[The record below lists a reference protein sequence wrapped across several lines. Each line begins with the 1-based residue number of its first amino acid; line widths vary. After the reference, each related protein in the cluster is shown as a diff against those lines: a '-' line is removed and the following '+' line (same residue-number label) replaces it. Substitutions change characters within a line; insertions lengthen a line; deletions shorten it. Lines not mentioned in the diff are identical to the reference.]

1 MHHPDLEQ
9 RLRELKARAHGRWT
23 EILRSSG
30 VDDSILSKRNRPCP
44 MCGGTDRFQYTD
56 RWGEGNYH
64 CRGCGAG
71 GGLKLLQ
78 GVLGCDFKSALRHV
92 EDCVETVLPTSPPR
106 PAEPAAQRMK
116 KLAQR
121 IWDEAH
127 PVVSGDAVDRYLAS
141 RALAL
146 DPYPPTLR
154 CHPSL
159 GYYRRDA
166 GTTKAQKVAE
176 YPAMLACVQGA
187 DGSAITLH
195 RTYLHDGGKAYL
207 PDAKKLLSAGIN
219 GAAVRLFDAND
230 ELAIAE
236 GIETALSVHL
246 ASGKPV
252 WSALN
257 AGNLEKLWI
266 PESVRRVCI
275 YADNDAG
282 SAYDG
287 QAAAYALARRLKKE
301 NGKDGGRRVEVFV
314 PRQAGD
320 DWADV
325 WLRRSKRR
333 PKAA

>member
-1 MHHPDLEQ
+1 MNNRDLEQ
-9 RLRELKARAHGRWT
+9 RLQDLKARAHGRWT
-23 EILRSSG
+23 EILRASG
-30 VDDSILSKRNRPCP
+30 VEDSVLNRRNQPCP

-78 GVLGCDFKSALRHV
+78 GALGCDFKSALRHV
-92 EDCVETVLPTSPPR
+92 EDCVGEVRPTPSPR
-106 PAEPAAQRMK
+106 GAEPSAQRMK

-121 IWDEAH
+121 LWDEAR
-127 PVVSGDAVDRYLAS
+127 PVAKSDAVDRYLSA
-141 RALAL
+141 RGLAL

-159 GYYRRDA
+159 GYF
-166 GTTKAQKVAE
+166 TKDTGSAKARKVAE

-187 DGSAITLH
+187 DGETVTLH
-195 RTYLHDGGKAYL
+195 RTYLQEGRKANL
-207 PDAKKLLSAGIN
+207 RDAKKLLSAGIS
-219 GAAVRLFDAND
+219 GAAVRLFDAQA

-252 WSALN
+252 WSALS

-275 YADNDAG
+275 YADNDAT
-282 SAYDG
+282 SAFDG

-301 NGKDGGRRVEVFV
+301 DSQGDLRRVKVFV
-314 PRQAGD
+314 PRRAGD

-325 WLRRSKRR
+325 WLRRLRSR

>member
-1 MHHPDLEQ
+1 MRHRELEQ
-9 RLRELKARAHGRWT
+9 RLLELKARAHGRWT

-30 VDDSILSKRNRPCP
+30 VDESILSRRNQPCP

-78 GVLGCDFKSALRHV
+78 GVLGCDFRSALRHV
-92 EDCVETVLPTSPPR
+92 EDCVGTVSATSPQR
-106 PAEPAAQRMK
+106 PAEPSAQRMK

-121 IWDEAH
+121 IWDEAR
-127 PVVSGDAVDRYLAS
+127 PVVPGDAVDRYLAS
-141 RALAL
+141 RGLAL

-166 GTTKAQKVAE
+166 GAARAQKVAE
-176 YPAMLACVQGA
+176 YPAMLACVQGP
-187 DGSAITLH
+187 DGNAVTLH
-195 RTYLHDGGKAYL
+195 RTYLQDGGKAHL
-207 PDAKKLLSAGIN
+207 PDAKKLLSSGIN
-219 GAAVRLFDAND
+219 GAAVRLFEADD

-246 ASGKPV
+246 ASGKPA

-282 SAYDG
+282 SSYAG
-287 QAAAYALARRLKKE
+287 QASAYALARRLKRE
-301 NGKDGGRRVEVFV
+301 GSKDTPRRVEVFV
-314 PRQAGD
+314 PRQDGE

-325 WLRRSKRR
+325 WLRRSRR
-333 PKAA
+333 LPKAA

>member
-1 MHHPDLEQ
+1 MHNREPKQQLN
-9 RLRELKARAHGRWT
+9 ELKARAHGRWT
-23 EILRSSG
+23 EILRASG
-30 VDDSILSKRNRPCP
+30 VDESILSRRNQPCP

-78 GVLGCDFKSALRHV
+78 GALGCDFKSALHHV
-92 EDCVETVLPTSPPR
+92 EECVGAVMPARSLR
-106 PAEPAAQRMK
+106 LAEPSAQRMK

-121 IWDEAH
+121 IWDEAL
-127 PVVSGDAVDRYLAS
+127 PVTAGDAVDRYLSS
-141 RALAL
+141 RGLAL

-159 GYYRRDA
+159 GYYTREPDSP
-166 GTTKAQKVAE
+166 KARKVAE
-176 YPAMLACVQGA
+176 YAAMLACVQGM

-195 RTYLHDGGKAYL
+195 RTYLQDGGKAHV

-219 GAAVRLFDAND
+219 GAAVRLFDPD
-230 ELAIAE
+230 TDLAIAE

-257 AGNLEKLWI
+257 AGNLEKLWL

-282 SAYDG
+282 SSLAG

-301 NGKDGGRRVEVFV
+301 DGKGGLRRVEVFV
-314 PRQAGD
+314 PRQAGE

-325 WLRRSKRR
+325 WLRRFKHR
-333 PKAA
+333 PKSA

>member
-1 MHHPDLEQ
+1 MHNRELAHHLN
-9 RLRELKARAHGRWT
+9 ELKARAHGRWT
-23 EILRSSG
+23 DILRSSG
-30 VDDSILSKRNRPCP
+30 VEESVLNRRNQPCP

-78 GVLGCDFKSALRHV
+78 GTLGCDFRTALRHV
-92 EDCVETVLPTSPPR
+92 EDCVGACLPIPSQR
-106 PAEPAAQRMK
+106 LAEPSAQRMK

-121 IWDEAH
+121 IWDEAQ
-127 PVVSGDAVDRYLAS
+127 PITVADAADRYLSS
-141 RALAL
+141 RGLAL

-159 GYYRRDA
+159 GYYTREPDSS
-166 GTTKAQKVAE
+166 KARKVAE
-176 YPAMLACVQGA
+176 YPAMLACVQGP
-187 DGSAITLH
+187 DGKAITLH
-195 RTYLHDGGKAYL
+195 RTYLQDGGKAHL
-207 PDAKKLLSAGIN
+207 RDAKKLLSAGIN
-219 GAAVRLFDAND
+219 GAAVRLFDAD
-230 ELAIAE
+230 TELAIAE
-236 GIETALSVHL
+236 GIETALAVHR

-257 AGNLEKLWI
+257 AGNLEKLWL

-282 SAYDG
+282 SSFAG
-287 QAAAYALARRLKKE
+287 QAAAYALARRLKRE
-301 NGKDGGRRVEVFV
+301 DGQGGLRHVEVFV
-314 PRQAGD
+314 PRQAGE

-325 WLRRSKRR
+325 WLRRFKRR
-333 PKAA
+333 PKSA

>member
-1 MHHPDLEQ
+1 MHNRDLEQ
-9 RLRELKARAHGRWT
+9 HLNELKARAHGRWT
-23 EILRSSG
+23 EILRASG
-30 VDDSILSKRNRPCP
+30 VDESILSRRNQPCP

-78 GVLGCDFKSALRHV
+78 GALGCDFKSALRHV
-92 EDCVETVLPTSPPR
+92 EDCVGAVSRAPSQR
-106 PAEPAAQRMK
+106 PIEPSAQRMK

-121 IWDEAH
+121 IWDEAE
-127 PVVSGDAVDRYLAS
+127 PITPGDPVDRYLSS
-141 RALAL
+141 RGLAL

-159 GYYRRDA
+159 GYYTREPNA
-166 GTTKAQKVAE
+166 PKARKVAE
-176 YPAMLACVQGA
+176 YAAMLACVQGPE
-187 DGSAITLH
+187 GSAITLH
-195 RTYLHDGGKAYL
+195 RTYLQDGGKAHL

-219 GAAVRLFDAND
+219 GAAVRLFAADT
-230 ELAIAE
+230 ELALAE
-236 GIETALSVHL
+236 GIETALSVHR

-252 WSALN
+252 WSALS

-266 PESVRRVCI
+266 PVSVRRVCI

-282 SAYDG
+282 SSFAG
-287 QAAAYALARRLKKE
+287 QAAAYALARRLKRE
-301 NGKDGGRRVEVFV
+301 DGQGGLRHVEVFV

-325 WLRRSKRR
+325 WLRRFRCRLKS
-333 PKAA
+333 A